1 MNIPQ
6 ESLDKFA
13 KIGITTDHIKAFID
27 EGRQKGLPDS
37 DIADALKRN
46 YEAKYAESGL
56 GRGQN
61 IGGALRKVA
70 SEIPY
75 VGTWMDDT
83 EADIRAEHAMLPDV
97 RKALSELTPEKK
109 QYYRENP
116 RELGTLTR
124 DIYNTNY
131 DKYYRNAKES
141 LAGANRVL
149 QEGNWLDRNAGL
161 MLGMSMNAIPASL
174 TGGATLMPGVSGI
187 QGAIEGAGAGE
198 GIAQRAILGGAGGA
212 VGWVVPAVFNKIIP
226 TQSVQNRTIKKY
238 ITPTKEAITPFDTK
252 GGNMLTSLATKAMSE
267 GKLPEQVLAENMTRA
282 TKRTI
287 QEGLKKGAYANARVA
302 KPVFESAVRNVNTPY
317 VDYMTQAVKSAS
329 PKYATKLGNELAKI
343 GLESGDDV
351 LIYGDVRPQ
360 VVDAINTAMRGAS
373 KQAKEEVSN
382 AAQKAIGER
391 ASAKILNNILT
402 PKSYG
407 SPNFRLNIPSL
418 FSKYISNP
426 ILSIGNRGTVNTL
439 TGRTLLDDTSRGAV
453 DTIIERIIGPKR

>member
-13 KIGITTDHIKAFID
+13 KIGITTDHIKKFI
-27 EGRQKGLPDS
+27 EKGRQKGLPDS
-37 DIADALKRN
+37 DIADVLKRN

-75 VGTWMDDT
+75 AGTWMNEI
-83 EADIRAEHAMLPDV
+83 EADVRAEHAMAPDV
-97 RKALSELTPEKK
+97 TKALSELTPEKK

-116 RELGTLTR
+116 REIGTLTR
-124 DIYNTNY
+124 DIYNKNY
-131 DKYYRNAKES
+131 DKYYKNAKES

-149 QEGNWLDRNAGL
+149 QEGNWLDRNAGP
-161 MLGMSMNAIPASL
+161 MLGMSLNAILARL
-174 TGGATLMPGVSGI
+174 THGATLMPGVSGI

-212 VGWVVPAVFNKIIP
+212 VGYVVPAVFNKIIP
-226 TQSVQNRTIKKY
+226 TQSVQNRTIKEY
-238 ITPTKEAITPFDTK
+238 TTPVKDAITPLETK

-267 GKLPEQVLAENMTRA
+267 GKLPEEVLAENMTRA
-282 TKRTI
+282 TKKTI

-317 VDYMTQAVKSAS
+317 VDYMTNAVKTAA
-329 PKYATKLGNELAKI
+329 PKYANKLGRELAKI
-343 GLESGDDV
+343 GLDSGEDV
-351 LIYGDVRPQ
+351 LMYGDVRPL
-360 VVDAINTAMRGAS
+360 VVDAINTAMRGATR
-373 KQAKEEVSN
+373 QAKEQVAT
-382 AAQKAIGER
+382 AAKKAISNR

-402 PKSYG
+402 PKSY
-407 SPNFRLNIPSL
+407 SLPDFRLNIPSL
-418 FSKYISNP
+418 FSKYIHNP
-426 ILSIGNRGTVNTL
+426 IKSVANRGTVNTL

-453 DTIIERIIGPKR
+453 DTIIERIIGPRR